1 MIMITMFFKVV
12 YVARARIIEFLFF
25 VVSLGRM
32 LLVVSRILVV
42 GFEPTMAGAVCW
54 SRVARAL
61 TAARVR

>member
-1 MIMITMFFKVV
+1 MIMITMCVKVV
-12 YVARARIIEFLFF
+12 DVARALIIECRVL

-32 LLVVSRILVV
+32 LLVVNRILVV

-61 TAARVR
+61 TAVRVR